1 MNSTENRI
9 GTPSSMG
16 PVGCETNLT
25 YILDPFLKNVL
36 NLDILQKMFFIYTQ
50 VGIVNYKNKVLK
62 YTENSI

>member
-1 MNSTENRI
+1 
-9 GTPSSMG
+9 MG
-16 PVGCETNLT
+16 PVGRETNLT
-25 YILDPFLKNVL
+25 YILDPFLKNIL